1 MALDLT
7 NFIVMVVLVGAG
19 CGLVYV
25 GLWFMLR
32 TAGSE
37 RQQTTDLQLNALA
50 AEVEALKAR
59 VVELGKA
66 PAAVSVA
73 EAKAETV
80 AVKPAE
86 RREDEVVTPEMLVV
100 MAAAVTAFL
109 GKKVRIRSAKMLRQP
124 RETANLWSQQGR
136 MLIHASHSPRLRG

>member
-7 NFIVMVVLVGAG
+7 NFIVMAVLVGAG

-66 PAAVSVA
+66 PAAAS
-73 EAKAETV
+73 V

-86 RREDEVVTPEMLVV
+86 RREDEEVTPEMLVV

-124 RETANLWSQQGR
+124 RETANLWPQQGR

>member
-1 MALDLT
+1 VALDLT
-7 NFIVMVVLVGAG
+7 NFIVMAVLVGAG

-66 PAAVSVA
+66 PAAFTVPPTRVQA
-73 EAKAETV
+73 TV
-80 AVKPAE
+80 ALGSRVWLRPGQVLQHQPAE
-86 RREDEVVTPEMLVV
+86 P
-100 MAAAVTAFL
+100 
-109 GKKVRIRSAKMLRQP
+109 
-124 RETANLWSQQGR
+124 
-136 MLIHASHSPRLRG
+136 